1 MIAKQKLPLIRAILV
16 ATAMST
22 AVMAPAAF
30 AETVEVSILNT
41 RGADG
46 IYRPALRVMRGG
58 TVTFFNSGDA
68 GLTEE
73 IIRDGG
79 ALGAWLGAN
88 VPAAA
93 GGEPV
98 SFVVTKIESR
108 PPVVEEEEE
117 PVEEEQG
124 EEVEPKPTVKDC
136 FDFEKNGECSDEER
150 ADYCESQFPGIW
162 KRDTLGWYANP
173 KAYCFREESTP
184 R

>member
-1 MIAKQKLPLIRAILV
+1 MPTPQKLPLIRAILL

-22 AVMAPAAF
+22 AVMAPPAF

-41 RGADG
+41 RGTDG
-46 IYRPALRVMRGG
+46 IYRPALRVLRGG
-58 TVTFFNSGDA
+58 TVVFFNSGDA
-68 GLTEE
+68 GLTED

-79 ALGAWLGAN
+79 ALNAWLGAN

-108 PPVVEEEEE
+108 PPVVKEEE

-136 FDFEKNGECSDEER
+136 FDWEKNGECSIEER
-150 ADYCESQFPGIW
+150 ADYCESQFPGKW
-162 KRDTLGWYANP
+162 QRENKGWFESP
-173 KAYCFREESTP
+173 TEYCFRG
-184 R
+184 